1 MTQKMEIKVE
11 NQAQIKTLIVPV
23 TGMTCAA
30 CASSVQTI
38 LDKQNGVLECAVN
51 FANESAKIQFDTSL
65 TSPEFLQEKLQQIGY
80 GLILGT
86 PEKAKEQQAILKE
99 NHFQK
104 LKKNLIWASILTIPV
119 VIIGMFL
126 MEMPYANW
134 IELALTTPVLLWFGR
149 QFFVNALKQT
159 RAGTA
164 NMDTLVALSTG
175 IAFVFSLFNTL
186 FPEFWHHQGLHAH
199 VYYEAAAVVI
209 VFIMLGKLLEE
220 NAKSNTST
228 AIKKLMGLQP
238 KTVWVIENGEEK
250 EIPIAE
256 VQVSDRILI
265 RPGDKIPVDGKVLS
279 GNSFVDE
286 SMMSGEPLP
295 VEKSKGSKVFSGTVN
310 QQGSFKFIAEKVGD
324 ETFLAQI
331 IQLVQ
336 EAQGSKAPVQKLVD
350 KIASIF
356 VPIVIIVAVLTFI
369 MWMIFGGENALTH
382 ALLTSVS
389 VLVIA
394 CPCALGLAT
403 PTAIMVGV
411 GKGAENGILIK
422 DAESLE
428 IAHNVNAIILD
439 KTGTITEGKPSVSDF
454 IWLNESRNE
463 TNKSILLSLESLS
476 SHPLAEAVTQHL
488 KAEGVKP
495 LTINTF
501 ENVVGKGI
509 RANFDG
515 VKYFVGSPKWIESF
529 VLGIDKQTII
539 SLEKQG
545 KTVVLFAN
553 EKEILAIIAIADKIK
568 STSESA
574 IQQLQNEGIE
584 VFMLTGDNIL
594 TAQKVAEEVGI
605 KNVKAGLMPND
616 KAEFIKQL
624 QKEGKVIAMVGDG
637 INDSQALAQADIS
650 IAMGKG
656 SDIAMDVAKMTL
668 ISSDLLKIPQA
679 LKLSRQTVSTIR
691 QNLFWA
697 FIYNLIGI
705 PLAAGLLYPF
715 NGFLLNPMIAGAA
728 MALSSVSVVSNSI
741 RLKYRH

>member
-1 MTQKMEIKVE
+1 MTQKMESKVE

-99 NHFQK
+99 NQYQK
-104 LKKNLIWASILTIPV
+104 LKQNLIWATILTIPV
-119 VIIGMFL
+119 VIIGMFF

-175 IAFVFSLFNTL
+175 IAFIFSLYNTIS
-186 FPEFWHHQGLHAH
+186 PEFWHHRGLHAH

-295 VEKSKGSKVFSGTVN
+295 VEKSRGSKVFSGTVN

-356 VPIVIIVAVLTFI
+356 VPIVIIIAVLTFI
-369 MWMIFGGENALTH
+369 IWMIFGGENALTH

-439 KTGTITEGKPSVSDF
+439 KTGTITEGKPSVSDL
-454 IWLNESRNE
+454 IWLNKPENE
-463 TNKSILLSLESLS
+463 TYKSILLSLESLS

-488 KAEGVKP
+488 KAEGVKS

-509 RANFDG
+509 QANFNG
-515 VKYFVGSPKWIESF
+515 VKYFVGSPKWIESIIPN
-529 VLGIDKQTII
+529 LDNHTII

-545 KTVVLFAN
+545 KTVVVFAN
-553 EKEILAIIAIADKIK
+553 EKEILAIIAIMDKIK
-568 STSESA
+568 STSKIA
-574 IQQLQNEGIE
+574 IQELQEAGIE

-594 TAQKVAEEVGI
+594 TAQKVADEVGI
-605 KNVKAGLMPND
+605 KHVKASLMPND

-624 QKEGKVIAMVGDG
+624 QKEGKVVAMVGDG

-656 SDIAMDVAKMTL
+656 SDFAMDVAKMTL

-705 PLAAGLLYPF
+705 PLAAGVLFPF

-741 RLKYRH
+741 RLKYRN

>member
-1 MTQKMEIKVE
+1 MTQKMESKVE

-99 NHFQK
+99 NQYQK
-104 LKKNLIWASILTIPV
+104 LKQNLIWATILTIPV
-119 VIIGMFL
+119 VIIGMFF

-175 IAFVFSLFNTL
+175 IAFIFSLYNTIS
-186 FPEFWHHQGLHAH
+186 PEFWHHRGLHAH

-295 VEKSKGSKVFSGTVN
+295 VEKTKGSKVFSGTVN

-356 VPIVIIVAVLTFI
+356 VPIVIIIAVLTFI
-369 MWMIFGGENALTH
+369 IWMIFGGENALTH

-439 KTGTITEGKPSVSDF
+439 KTGTITEGKPSVSDL
-454 IWLNESRNE
+454 IWLNKPENE
-463 TNKSILLSLESLS
+463 TYKSILLSLESLS

-488 KAEGVKP
+488 KAEGVKS

-509 RANFDG
+509 KANFEELN
-515 VKYFVGSPKWIESF
+515 YYVGSPKWIESITPNLDSEAIF
-529 VLGIDKQTII
+529 

-545 KTVVLFAN
+545 KTVVVFAN
-553 EKEILAIIAIADKIK
+553 EKEILAIIAITDKIK
-568 STSESA
+568 STSKIA
-574 IQQLQNEGIE
+574 IQELQEAGIE

-594 TAQKVAEEVGI
+594 TAQKVANEVGI
-605 KNVKAGLMPND
+605 KHVKASLMPND

-624 QKEGKVIAMVGDG
+624 QKEGKVVAMVGDG

-705 PLAAGLLYPF
+705 PLAAGVLYPF

-741 RLKYRH
+741 RLKYRN